1 MTETPAVYISRP
13 EIRVEGQA
21 NAALG
26 RDVVAVTV
34 EESTDGLY
42 HAELLFTNFGVG
54 TSGSYDYLYF
64 GRDLLDFGKQV
75 EVRLGPGS
83 PPAAVFTGRITAL
96 EAEYPEGG
104 GSRLLVLLEDRL
116 QDLRMTRRTR
126 SFEDLSD
133 ADVIQQ
139 IAGEHGLTP
148 EVNLNG
154 PTHKSLAQVNQS
166 DLAFIR
172 ERARACGGEVW
183 MPDDRTLAVK
193 PRSERGQPSL
203 QLEYGNNLRAFR
215 VRADL
220 AHQCTEFV
228 ISGWDVAAKDGIK
241 ESAGPSLMA
250 AELNGGTGG
259 SAILEQKFSA
269 RVASVVH
276 QVPLNASE
284 ARGIA
289 EARYRER
296 ARRFVTGS
304 AQCDGNAQLHV
315 GVEVD
320 LSGLGAMFNGKY
332 LVTQVRHQYTLT
344 QGFQTEFDVERPGIG
359 R

>member
-1 MTETPAVYISRP
+1 MTETPSVYISRP
-13 EIRVEGQA
+13 EIRVDGQA
-21 NAALG
+21 NAALA
-26 RDVVAVTV
+26 RDVIAVTV

-42 HAELLFTNFGVG
+42 HAEMLFNNFGVG
-54 TSGSYDYLYF
+54 TGGDYDYLYF
-64 GRDLLDFGKQV
+64 GRDLLDFGKQI
-75 EVRLGPGS
+75 EVRLGPGT
-83 PPAAVFTGRITAL
+83 PPEAVFKGRITAL

-104 GSRLLVLLEDRL
+104 SSRLIVLMEDRL

-133 ADVIQQ
+133 GDVIEQ

-148 EVNLNG
+148 DVSLSG
-154 PTHKSLAQVNQS
+154 PSHKSLAQVNQS

-183 MPDDRTLAVK
+183 MSADTTLSVK
-193 PRSERGQPSL
+193 PRSQRGQPSL
-203 QLEYGNNLRAFR
+203 PLEYGNNLRAFR

-220 AHQCTEFV
+220 ANQCTEFV
-228 ISGWDVAAKDGIK
+228 ISGWDVSAKDTIQ
-241 ESAGPSLMA
+241 ERAGPSLIGS
-250 AELNGGTGG
+250 ELDGATGG
-259 SAILEQKFSA
+259 SAILEQKFST
-269 RVASVVH
+269 RVASSVH
-276 QVPLNASE
+276 QVPLTASE

-304 AQCDGNAQLHV
+304 GQCDGNARMQV
-315 GVEVD
+315 GVQVD
-320 LSGLGAMFNGKY
+320 VSGLGPMFDGKY
-332 LVTQVRHQYTLT
+332 LVIRVRHNYTLA